1 MKQFFSLLDGMMEY
15 RQLKE
20 AIEQGRVPVSLTG
33 AAAAHKT
40 HIIASLVYQLQRP
53 ALVIVPDESTAIRF
67 AADLNTLLGERVLH
81 FPARDY
87 VLLDVD
93 GASGEF
99 EHQRLGTLS
108 ALLRGEARVVVAS
121 AESACERTIP
131 KEKLTAS
138 ILEIDQDGSYDEEE
152 IVQKLVAMG
161 YQHRDQVEGIC
172 QFARRG
178 GILDIF
184 PPDRTQPVRIEFWDD
199 EVDSIATFDVG
210 SQRRLEQVETLRCL
224 PCMETLPHLAP
235 GGVDGLARAV
245 RGTLTTRRK
254 KHAEL
259 KANIE
264 RDAERLEQT
273 GGLPAADKYLPL
285 VYPEMA
291 TALD

>member
-178 GILDIF
+178 GILDIQF
-184 PPDRTQPVRIEFWDD
+184 
-199 EVDSIATFDVG
+199 
-210 SQRRLEQVETLRCL
+210 LKEQFL
-224 PCMETLPHLAP
+224 
-235 GGVDGLARAV
+235 
-245 RGTLTTRRK
+245 
-254 KHAEL
+254 
-259 KANIE
+259 
-264 RDAERLEQT
+264 
-273 GGLPAADKYLPL
+273 
-285 VYPEMA
+285 
-291 TALD
+291 